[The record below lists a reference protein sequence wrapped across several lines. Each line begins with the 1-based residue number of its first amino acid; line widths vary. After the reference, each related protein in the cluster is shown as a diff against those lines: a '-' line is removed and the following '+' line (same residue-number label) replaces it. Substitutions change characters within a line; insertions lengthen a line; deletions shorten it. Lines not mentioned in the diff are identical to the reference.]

1 MSEKLDYIKA
11 RTEYINIIK
20 EEMLGPGSEFSYPD
34 KEHEIITES
43 PEIRY
48 TTGILYPK
56 SLMIRNSNDDSID
69 ISVDSNSDEDENVE
83 AKSDLLSNFDSEQD
97 KENLLTDVDEK
108 NSLDEEV
115 AMASQNKPSSMG
127 LIFFI
132 TGDPNDINFE
142 LSFGTYAPTKIEES
156 CVVYKKRKAEEIE
169 IPDELKAYVVYNSE
183 KLAFIP
189 NLNNKENCKKYF
201 TKKYLKELF
210 EQEKFEFC
218 DYAYDPLM
226 KLASQISNSYIR
238 TPHLIKSQIH
248 FNNDYFDECRNIDG
262 TSLKVTALRR
272 KINEN
277 TYVITLMLVND
288 ADDNVKGLDK
298 KFIFQP
304 KIKINTENNKFKF
317 CDYSKTI
324 DISSLSF
331 EEQSFYMQYRNKRS
345 YVTGM
350 GVSAYSNIDEI
361 GNGTIESEYF
371 PIYEVPQMDFN
382 INDSYLVDNDAFK
395 MKYLSDLVDIT
406 KEEKISKLQT
416 IVNAYEK
423 WIGSLLNKKNSEED
437 LSNGIF
443 SNVAQK
449 NIDSCFDSLN
459 RMKKGLEI
467 LNSDDIAWASFE
479 LANRAMFMQ
488 RAHLKIQNKYKDR
501 EPNSDELIEFFE
513 NINYKEID
521 NIIEDYYSWRPFQI
535 AFLIM
540 SINSIVNDDSDDREI
555 VDLIW
560 FPTGGGKTEAY
571 LGLTAFT
578 IFFRKLKHPNESNG
592 TAVIMRYTLRLL
604 TAQQFTRAS
613 TLICACEYIRKDS
626 DSKKPK
632 YKSYP
637 LGKENITIGLWIGG
651 EHTPNTVNEAKTF
664 YNKLTSD
671 IKASSLKNKLEKYNK
686 FQVLKC
692 PWCGESLVKKI
703 RDDKII
709 GNWGYQCKGNH
720 FKLVC
725 PQEGCHFNTEGQLP
739 IQIIDEEL
747 YENPPTLLF
756 GTVDKFAMITWN
768 PKIGSFFGVGTNNR
782 APELIIQDELH
793 LISGPLGTMVGA
805 YETIIDTLCRNKNS
819 VTKIIASTATI
830 RGAEEQCSALYDRKV
845 SQFPHP
851 GLDVEDS
858 FFAKESIIDYEK
870 CKYGR
875 TYVGVMSSGKSK
887 AMAEDRIIAAL
898 MERIDMMD
906 LEDPVKDKY
915 WTLTA
920 YFNSLKELGK
930 CSTLVED
937 DVIEFIGR
945 TAARFGTYGDGR
957 KISKPDELT
966 SRITTTDLNETLDKL
981 EKNEYRK
988 ENKNSK
994 PSDIVLATNMISV
1007 GIDISRLNVMLM
1019 VGQPK
1024 LTSEYIQASS
1034 RVGREYPGVS
1044 FILYD
1049 SSRSR
1054 DRSHYEQFQQYHS
1067 SFYRY
1072 VEPTGITPF
1081 SDPAR
1086 ERTIS
1091 SILIALIR
1099 NLEEDLRLEDTPGI
1113 FNIVKYN
1120 NSIEK
1125 IKKII
1130 IDRNKNINERLGLEL
1145 EDNSE
1150 DIENEIN
1157 QILTKWENWAE
1168 VYKNN
1173 LVYGEKAIVNN
1184 TLQEGQV
1191 RLLASHGTHKDNYA
1205 FEAMT
1210 SMRSVD
1216 TELKGK
1222 VIIWEEDYE

>member
-1 MSEKLDYIKA
+1 MNGKMDYLNA
-11 RTEYINIIK
+11 RKEYINIIK

-56 SLMIRNSNDDSID
+56 CVQIKTSNDDTVD
-69 ISVDSNSDEDENVE
+69 ISNESNTTEEEIESN
-83 AKSDLLSNFDSEQD
+83 KSELLENFDNEIN
-97 KENLLTDVDEK
+97 KESQHKDDDEK
-108 NSLDEEV
+108 NSLDEEI

-127 LIFFI
+127 LIFFAS
-132 TGDPNDINFE
+132 GDVDTINLE
-142 LSFGTYAPTKIEES
+142 LNFGTYKNTDIEE
-156 CVVYKKRKAEEIE
+156 CCLVYHGKKPEEILLPDDL
-169 IPDELKAYVVYNSE
+169 IPYVNYDVE
-183 KLAFIP
+183 KYAFIP
-189 NLNNKENCKKYF
+189 NLNNRANCKKNF
-201 TKKYLKELF
+201 TKKYLKDLF
-210 EQEKFEFC
+210 ERNVFEEC
-218 DYAYDPLM
+218 DYLYDPLM

-238 TPHLIKSQIH
+238 TPHSFKYKLAFS
-248 FNNDYFDECRNIDG
+248 NDYFDECKNIDG
-262 TSLKVTALRR
+262 TFLKITALRR
-272 KINEN
+272 KLNN
-277 TYVITLMLVND
+277 DTYVITLMLVND
-288 ADDNVKGLDK
+288 ADSDVAGVDK

-304 KIKINTENNKFKF
+304 KVVIKTNDNNFKF
-317 CDYSKTI
+317 CDYSKTV
-324 DISSLSF
+324 DISRLSL

-350 GVSAYSNIDEI
+350 GVSSYAEIDEF

-371 PIYEVPQMDFN
+371 PAYEVPQMDFS

-395 MKYLSDLVDIT
+395 MKYLSDFNESSKFD
-406 KEEKISKLQT
+406 KIKKLQS

-423 WIGSLLNKKNSEED
+423 WINELVDKQNENDL
-437 LSNGIF
+437 LSNGLF
-443 SNVAQK
+443 KEVATN
-449 NIDSCFDSLN
+449 NINACRDSLN
-459 RMKKGLEI
+459 RMKNGINILENDE
-467 LNSDDIAWASFE
+467 LVWSSFE

-501 EPNSDELIEFFE
+501 EPNSDEVSEFLE
-513 NINYKEID
+513 NIDYREID
-521 NIIEDYYSWRPFQI
+521 NIIEDYYTWRPFQI
-535 AFLIM
+535 AFLLM
-540 SINSIVNDDSDDREI
+540 SIDSIVNDESIDREI

-578 IFFRKLKHPNESNG
+578 IFFRKLKYPDESNG
-592 TAVIMRYTLRLL
+592 TAIIMRYTLRLL

-626 DSKKPK
+626 MSKKPK

-637 LGKENITIGLWIGG
+637 LGSEPISIGLWIGG
-651 EHTPNTVNEAKTF
+651 DHTPNTISEAKN
-664 YNKLTSD
+664 YLNKLTGD
-671 IKASSLKNKLEKYNK
+671 VKVSSLKNKLEKYNK

-692 PWCGESLVKKI
+692 PWCGESLIKKVNE
-703 RDDKII
+703 DKIV
-709 GNWGYQCKGNH
+709 GSWGYQCKGNH

-725 PQEGCHFNTEGQLP
+725 PQEGCHFNYEGQLP

-747 YENPPTLLF
+747 YNNPPTLLF

-768 PKIGSFFGVGTNNR
+768 PKIGSFFGVGTKNR
-782 APELIIQDELH
+782 TPELIIQDELH

-805 YETIIDTLCRNKNS
+805 YETIIDTLCRNKKGLS
-819 VTKIIASTATI
+819 KIIASTATI
-830 RGAEEQCSALYDRKV
+830 RGAEEQCSALYNRKV

-858 FFAKESIIDYEK
+858 FFAKESNIDYENDK
-870 CKYGR
+870 FGR
-875 TYVGVMSSGKSK
+875 VYVGLMSSGKSK

-898 MERIDMMD
+898 MERINMMELD
-906 LEDPVKDKY
+906 DCVKDKY

-937 DVIEFIGR
+937 DVVEFIGR
-945 TAARFGTYGDGR
+945 TASRFGRYEYGR

-981 EKNEYRK
+981 EKNDYK
-988 ENKNSK
+988 LNKKTSK

-1044 FILYD
+1044 FVLYD

-1081 SDPAR
+1081 SEPAR

-1091 SILIALIR
+1091 SILIALMR
-1099 NLEEDLRLEDTPGI
+1099 NLEDELRLEDSPGN
-1113 FNIVKYN
+1113 FNMSKYYDCI
-1120 NSIEK
+1120 SK
-1125 IKKII
+1125 IKATI
-1130 IDRNKNINERLGLEL
+1130 IDRNRSINERLGLDL
-1145 EDNSE
+1145 EDNSDE
-1150 DIENEIN
+1150 IENEIE
-1157 QILTKWENWAE
+1157 QILLKWENWASA
-1168 VYKNN
+1168 YKNN

-1184 TLQEGQV
+1184 TLPDGQV
-1191 RLLASHGTHKDNYA
+1191 RLLASHGTHKDNFA

>member
-1 MSEKLDYIKA
+1 MSGKMDYINA
-11 RTEYINIIK
+11 RKEYINIIK

-34 KEHEIITES
+34 KDHEIITES

-56 SLMIRNSNDDSID
+56 CVKIKTSNDDTVD
-69 ISVDSNSDEDENVE
+69 ISNDSNGEVEDNEQNKVE
-83 AKSDLLSNFDSEQD
+83 LLENFDSEAVR
-97 KENLLTDVDEK
+97 ENSIKDDDEK
-108 NSLDEEV
+108 NNLDEEI
-115 AMASQNKPSSMG
+115 AMSSQNKPSSMG
-127 LIFFI
+127 LIFFTI
-132 TGDPNDINFE
+132 GNTDNINLE
-142 LSFGTYAPTKIEES
+142 LSFGTYKTTEIED
-156 CVVYKKRKAEEIE
+156 CCLVYQKKKPEEII
-169 IPDELKAYVVYNSE
+169 IPDEISAYVNYDS
-183 KLAFIP
+183 KKFAFIP
-189 NLNNKENCKKYF
+189 NPNNRANCKKNF
-201 TKKYLKELF
+201 TKKYLKDLF
-210 EQEKFEFC
+210 EKDVFEDC
-218 DYAYDPLM
+218 DYLYDPMM

-238 TPHLIKSQIH
+238 TPHSLNYKLV
-248 FNNDYFDECRNIDG
+248 FTNDYFDDCKNIDG
-262 TSLKVTALRR
+262 TFLKITALRR
-272 KINEN
+272 KIGDN
-277 TYVITLMLVND
+277 TYVVTLMLVND
-288 ADDNVKGLDK
+288 ADTDVLGVDK
-298 KFIFQP
+298 KYIFQP
-304 KIKINTENNKFKF
+304 KIIIKSSKNNFKF
-317 CDYSKTI
+317 CDYSKTV
-324 DISSLSF
+324 DISKLSF

-350 GVSAYSNIDEI
+350 GVSSCADIDEL
-361 GNGTIESEYF
+361 GDGTIESEYF
-371 PIYEVPQMDFN
+371 PVYEVPQMDFS
-382 INDSYLVDNDAFK
+382 IDESYLVDNEAFK
-395 MKYLSDLVDIT
+395 MKYLSDFN
-406 KEEKISKLQT
+406 ESPKIDKLKKLQT
-416 IVNAYEK
+416 IVDAYEK
-423 WIGSLLNKKNSEED
+423 WINELTIKQNNDISLSKGLFKD
-437 LSNGIF
+437 
-443 SNVAQK
+443 VATK
-449 NIDSCFDSLN
+449 NINACYDSLS
-459 RMKKGLEI
+459 RMKKGIEI
-467 LNSDDIAWASFE
+467 LGSDDLAWSSFE
-479 LANRAMFMQ
+479 LANRAMFLQ

-501 EPNSDELIEFFE
+501 EPNSDEVCEFLE
-513 NINYKEID
+513 SIDYKEID

-535 AFLIM
+535 AFLLM
-540 SINSIVNDDSDDREI
+540 SINSIINDGSADREI

-578 IFFRKLKHPNESNG
+578 IFFRKLKYPNESNG

-626 DSKKPK
+626 VSKKPK

-637 LGKENITIGLWIGG
+637 LGNEPISIGLWIGG
-651 EHTPNTVNEAKTF
+651 DHTPNTISEAKN
-664 YNKLTSD
+664 YLNKLTSD
-671 IKASSLKNKLEKYNK
+671 IKVSSLKNKLEKYNK

-692 PWCGESLVKKI
+692 PWCGESLIKKVI
-703 RDDKII
+703 DDKVT

-725 PQEGCHFNTEGQLP
+725 PQEGCHFNNEGQLP

-747 YENPPTLLF
+747 YNNPPTLLF

-768 PKIGSFFGVGTNNR
+768 PKIGSFFGVGSNNR
-782 APELIIQDELH
+782 TPELIIQDELH

-805 YETIIDTLCRNKNS
+805 YETIIDTLCRNKNNLS
-819 VTKIIASTATI
+819 KVIASTATI
-830 RGAEEQCSALYDRKV
+830 RGAEEQCSALYNREV

-858 FFAKESIIDYEK
+858 FFAKESNIDHENGK
-870 CKYGR
+870 FGR
-875 TYVGVMSSGKSK
+875 SYVGLMSSGKSK

-898 MERIDMMD
+898 MERINMME
-906 LEDPVKDKY
+906 LEDSVKDKY

-937 DVIEFIGR
+937 DVVEFIGR
-945 TAARFGTYGDGR
+945 TASRFGKYEYGR

-981 EKNEYRK
+981 EKNDYK
-988 ENKNSK
+988 TDKKTSK

-1044 FILYD
+1044 FVLYD

-1081 SDPAR
+1081 SEPAR
-1086 ERTIS
+1086 DRTIS

-1099 NLEEDLRLEDTPGI
+1099 NLEDELRSEDSPGS
-1113 FNIVKYN
+1113 FNMVKYHDRIN
-1120 NSIEK
+1120 K
-1125 IKKII
+1125 IKVTII
-1130 IDRNKNINERLGLEL
+1130 ERNKKINERLGLDL
-1145 EDNSE
+1145 EDNSDE
-1150 DIENEIN
+1150 IENEID
-1157 QILTKWENWAE
+1157 QILIKWENWASA
-1168 VYKNN
+1168 YKEN

-1184 TLQEGQV
+1184 ILPEGQV
-1191 RLLASHGTHKDNYA
+1191 RLLASHGTHKDNFA